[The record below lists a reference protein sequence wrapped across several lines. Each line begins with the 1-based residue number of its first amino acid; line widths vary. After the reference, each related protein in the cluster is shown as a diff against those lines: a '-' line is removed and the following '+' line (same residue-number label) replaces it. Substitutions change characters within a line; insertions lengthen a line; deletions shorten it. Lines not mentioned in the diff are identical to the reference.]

1 MKYQCLLVEKSGDT
15 ITVTLNRPQRMN
27 PLGPG
32 LLVELKEVLAALRAD
47 TSCRFVIFTG
57 AGKAFSCGADLSEDA
72 LNERT
77 AMPGLQNER
86 QWQAFAQDMMNAMED
101 LEQITIGAVNGVA
114 VGGAVCLLLNCDFRI
129 ASEKASFIIPETAL
143 GMPLSWGATPRLVSL
158 IGPSKT
164 KELIMTCDAI
174 DAAEAHRIGLVNKV
188 VPPERLMES
197 CWEMTAKIGA
207 KGPLAVRI
215 CKKQVNAA
223 SNARMKDLYPFEA
236 DLMDLCLLA
245 GDTVEGALSFM
256 EKRSPRFP
264 TAQSAPQPDFAGL
277 KMHSHLHR

>member
-1 MKYQCLLVEKSGDT
+1 MTYQYLSVEKSGDT
-15 ITVTLNRPQRMN
+15 NTVTLNRPHKLN
-27 PLGPG
+27 ALCPG
-32 LLVELKEVLAALRAD
+32 LLVELKEVLADLRAD

-57 AGKAFSCGADLSEDA
+57 AGKAFSAGADLSEEA
-72 LNERT
+72 LSERT

-86 QWQAFAQDMMNAMED
+86 QWQAFAHDMMNAMED

-143 GMPLSWGATPRLVSL
+143 GMPLSWGATPRLVAL

-164 KELIMTCDAI
+164 KEMLMTCDTI

-188 VPPERLMES
+188 VPPEKLMES
-197 CWEMTAKIGA
+197 CREMAVKIGA
-207 KGPLAVRI
+207 RGPLAVRM

-223 SNARMKDLYPFEA
+223 SVARMKDLYLFEA

-245 GDTVEGALSFM
+245 GDTVEGAISFM
-256 EKRSPRFP
+256 EKRPPRFP
-264 TAQSAPQPDFAGL
+264 TAESAPPADFAGL
-277 KMHSHLHR
+277 KTRSH